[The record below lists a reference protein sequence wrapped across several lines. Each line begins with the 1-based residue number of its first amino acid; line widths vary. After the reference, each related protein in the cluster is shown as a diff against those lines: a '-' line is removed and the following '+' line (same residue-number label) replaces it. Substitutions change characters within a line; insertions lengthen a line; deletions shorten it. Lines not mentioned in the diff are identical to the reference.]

1 MEKKRQV
8 VTVARIVPEKRLDVF
23 CDVASRLPDSNFII
37 VGRESPEHREY
48 KQDLVSKLPPN
59 VRYVESPIVLRPEL
73 LGESK
78 VYLHAGRERGFGI
91 AIYGRIVCGVYTR
104 MLCRRRRRRSREAI

>member
-1 MEKKRQV
+1 MERNDRSSQLP
-8 VTVARIVPEKRLDVF
+8 RIVPEKRLDVF